1 MRTSDT
7 MQSSVTAAM
16 PASLRAAVAAY
27 QWTRDSVGES
37 DAAVYR
43 LRGRD
48 GAPDLY
54 LKHGRG
60 SAATDLAD
68 ELARLR
74 WLAPYLP
81 VPTVVQFARVADP
94 EQAWLLL
101 MALPGT
107 TASAVLEAHPAL
119 GRVVVDALAA
129 FLRRLHAL
137 PVSDC
142 PFDAGHAVRLA
153 QARQRIDAGLVDAD
167 DFDAGGKAGRRS
179 RCGRRCS
186 TASPVRPTSSSR
198 MATFRWTTFCCR
210 KAPSS
215 AASTW
220 DGRASPTA
228 TKTSPSSGVLSVS
241 WTPRYSKGLLS
252 NMGSLIS
259 IKASCIFICCWT
271 SCSECHPPSRFFARA
286 IAFAAA

>member
-1 MRTSDT
+1 MGTSDT
-7 MQSSVTAAM
+7 TQSSVTAAM

-27 QWTRDSVGES
+27 QWARDSVGES

-43 LRGRD
+43 LRGKG

-60 SAATDLAD
+60 SAAADLAD

-81 VPTVVQFARVADP
+81 VPAVVQFARVADP

-167 DFDAGGKAGRRS
+167 DFDAGRQGWTAEQVWTALQGNLPRVPDLVVTHGDFSLENILMQDGAVVGCLDAGRAGIADRYQDLAIVW
-179 RCGRRCS
+179 RALGELD
-186 TASPVRPTSSSR
+186 
-198 MATFRWTTFCCR
+198 
-210 KAPSS
+210 
-215 AASTW
+215 AALQQ
-220 DGRASPTA
+220 RF
-228 TKTSPSSGVLSVS
+228 VEQ
-241 WTPRYSKGLLS
+241 YGLLDIDQ
-252 NMGSLIS
+252 GKLQ
-259 IKASCIFICCWT
+259 FHLLLD
-271 SCSECHPPSRFFARA
+271 ELF
-286 IAFAAA
+286 

>member
-1 MRTSDT
+1 MNISKSKQAA
-7 MQSSVTAAM
+7 MTAAM

-27 QWTRDSVGES
+27 QWTQWTRDSVGES

-43 LRGRD
+43 LRGKD
-48 GAPDLY
+48 AAPDLY

-60 SAATDLAD
+60 SAAADLAD

-81 VPTVVQFARVADP
+81 VPAVVQFARVADP

-101 MALPGT
+101 TALPGT

-119 GRVVVDALAA
+119 GHVVVDALAA

-167 DFDAGGKAGRRS
+167 DFDAGLQGW
-179 RCGRRCS
+179 
-186 TASPVRPTSSSR
+186 TAEQV
-198 MATFRWTTFCCR
+198 WTALHGYLPR
-210 KAPSS
+210 APDLVVTHGDFSLENIVMHEG
-215 AASTW
+215 AVIGCI
-220 DGRASPTA
+220 DVGRAGIA
-228 TKTSPSSGVLSVS
+228 D
-241 WTPRYSKGLLS
+241 RYQDL
-252 NMGSLIS
+252 
-259 IKASCIFICCWT
+259 
-271 SCSECHPPSRFFARA
+271 A
-286 IAFAAA
+286 IAWRALGELDAALPQRLLQQYGIVDADQGKLQWHLLLDKLF

>member
-1 MRTSDT
+1 MSTSDT
-7 MQSSVTAAM
+7 LQSTVTAAM

-60 SAATDLAD
+60 SAAADLAD

-74 WLAPYLP
+74 WLAPYLA
-81 VPTVVQFARVADP
+81 VPAVVQFACVADP
-94 EQAWLLL
+94 EQAWLL
-101 MALPGT
+101 MTAMPGT
-107 TASAVLEAHPAL
+107 TASAVLEANPAL
-119 GRVVVDALAA
+119 GPVMVDALAA

-142 PFDAGHAVRLA
+142 PYDAGQAVRLL

-167 DFDAGGKAGRRS
+167 DFDAGRQDW
-179 RCGRRCS
+179 
-186 TASPVRPTSSSR
+186 TAEQV
-198 MATFRWTTFCCR
+198 WTALQGNLPRVPDLVVTHGDFSLENIVMHEGTVVACI
-210 KAPSS
+210 
-215 AASTW
+215 
-220 DGRASPTA
+220 DVGRAGIA
-228 TKTSPSSGVLSVS
+228 D
-241 WTPRYSKGLLS
+241 RYQDLAIAWRALGELDAALQQRFVEQYGLLDIDQ
-252 NMGSLIS
+252 GKLQ
-259 IKASCIFICCWT
+259 FHLLLD
-271 SCSECHPPSRFFARA
+271 ELF
-286 IAFAAA
+286 

>member
-1 MRTSDT
+1 MTIFKKKQAAV
-7 MQSSVTAAM
+7 MAAM
-16 PASLRAAVAAY
+16 PASLSAAVANY
-27 QWTRDSVGES
+27 QWARDSVGES

-43 LRGRD
+43 LQGRD
-48 GAPDLY
+48 AAPDLY

-60 SAATDLAD
+60 SAAADLAD

-81 VPTVVQFARVADP
+81 VPAVVQFARVADP

-101 MALPGT
+101 TALPGT

-119 GRVVVDALAA
+119 GPAVVDALAA

-167 DFDAGGKAGRRS
+167 DFDAGRQGW
-179 RCGRRCS
+179 
-186 TASPVRPTSSSR
+186 TAEQVW
-198 MATFRWTTFCCR
+198 MALQDCQPLVPDLVVTHGDFSLENIVMREDAVVGCI
-210 KAPSS
+210 
-215 AASTW
+215 
-220 DGRASPTA
+220 DVGRA
-228 TKTSPSSGVLSVS
+228 GVAD
-241 WTPRYSKGLLS
+241 RYQDLAIAWRALGELDAALQQRFVEQYGLLDIDQ
-252 NMGSLIS
+252 GKLQ
-259 IKASCIFICCWT
+259 FHLLLD
-271 SCSECHPPSRFFARA
+271 ELF
-286 IAFAAA
+286 

>member
-1 MRTSDT
+1 MRTADT
-7 MQSSVTAAM
+7 LQSTVTAAM

-43 LRGRD
+43 LRGK
-48 GAPDLY
+48 GAAPDLY

-60 SAATDLAD
+60 SAAAGIAD

-74 WLAPYLP
+74 WLAPFLP
-81 VPTVVQFARVADP
+81 VPALVQFARVADP

-101 MALPGT
+101 TALPGT

-119 GRVVVDALAA
+119 GPVVVAALAA

-167 DFDAGGKAGRRS
+167 DFDAARQGW
-179 RCGRRCS
+179 
-186 TASPVRPTSSSR
+186 TAQQV
-198 MATFRWTTFCCR
+198 WTALQDCQPITPDLVVTHGDFSLENIVMHEGAVVGCL
-210 KAPSS
+210 
-215 AASTW
+215 
-220 DGRASPTA
+220 DVGRA
-228 TKTSPSSGVLSVS
+228 GVAD
-241 WTPRYSKGLLS
+241 RYQDLAIVWRALGELDAALPQRFVEQYGIVDADQGKLQWHLL
-252 NMGSLIS
+252 LDEL
-259 IKASCIFICCWT
+259 F
-271 SCSECHPPSRFFARA
+271 
-286 IAFAAA
+286 